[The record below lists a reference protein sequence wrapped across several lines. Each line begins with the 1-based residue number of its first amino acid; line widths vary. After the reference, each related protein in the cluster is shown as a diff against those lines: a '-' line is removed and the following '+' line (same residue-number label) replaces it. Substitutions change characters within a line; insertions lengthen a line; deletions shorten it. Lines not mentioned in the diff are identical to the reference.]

1 MYPVNVT
8 GPLTG
13 MAIEIFE
20 GLPFPGGR
28 RRTTRADHL
37 CRHAA

>member
-20 GLPFPGGR
+20 CCLFPAAAGG
-28 RRTTRADHL
+28 ASA
-37 CRHAA
+37 C